1 MQSSRFFLIA
11 GVAAASEKLGWEGKF
26 VPPRVVEGMISFVV
40 ISLLS
45 HDENE

>member
-11 GVAAASEKLGWEGKF
+11 GVAASEKLGWEGKF
-26 VPPRVVEGMISFVV
+26 VPPRVVEGMISFAI